1 MWTVAIHLLAGVL
14 AVVSIWLLIKL
25 RDEVSE
31 RTRAE
36 ENAEYTRD
44 AQIRVINQLR
54 QESKELLERN
64 AVLEPYSKVANA
76 DVEARRLLEN
86 ALEMKRRA
94 SVKAEEIIAA
104 AKKSADEIA
113 GNALQAKAN
122 ADLYEHTAT
131 AMKNIISGYGNE
143 YILPSHLLLDDLAN
157 TYGYTQ
163 AADDFKKA
171 RTQSKLL
178 VKNRLA
184 GDCDYADTNRS
195 DTAVNF
201 VIDAFNGKVDSILS
215 RAKTD
220 NFGKLKQEMIDAYHL
235 VNFNGQAFRNARITE
250 GYFNAR
256 MEELRLSC
264 LLHAIR
270 QQDIEEQ
277 RRIKEQI
284 REEEKARREVEKAL
298 RDSAKEE
305 EMLQKAMEKVRGQ
318 LEHAQDEQRAAYE
331 AQIAELERKW
341 KEAEERNKRALSMA
355 QQTKC
360 GHVYIISNIGSFGE
374 NVFKIGMTRR
384 LEPLDRVRELGDAS
398 VPFSFD
404 VHAMI
409 WSEDAPA
416 LEAKLHKRFAL
427 SQVNK
432 VNYRKEFFR
441 TTLTEICDELAKDN
455 LEIKWTMAAE
465 AQEYR
470 ESLSIEKALAN
481 NPDAQKAWLN
491 RQFKLED
498 SREQAHLSGLDEEDE
513 SEEAV

>member
-1 MWTVAIHLLAGVL
+1 MLI
-14 AVVSIWLLIKL
+14 AVVSFIAVALAIAVVRLNARL
-25 RDEVSE
+25 RE
-31 RTRAE
+31 AE
-36 ENAEYTRD
+36 ENAEYTRN
-44 AQIRVINQLR
+44 AQIWAINHLR
-54 QESKELLERN
+54 QENKELIKRN
-64 AVLEPYSKVANA
+64 AILEPYSKVADA
-76 DVEARRLLEN
+76 DVEVRRLHEN
-86 ALEMKRRA
+86 ASEMKRRA
-94 SVKAEEIIAA
+94 SAEAEEIIAA

-122 ADLYEHTAT
+122 AELYEHTVT
-131 AMKNIISGYGNE
+131 AMKNIISGYGNG
-143 YILPSHLLLDDLAN
+143 YIIPSHLLLDDLAE

-163 AADDFKKA
+163 VAEDFKKV
-171 RTQSKLL
+171 RTRSKLL
-178 VKNRLA
+178 VKGGIA
-184 GDCDYADTNRS
+184 GACDYVEANRS
-195 DTAVNF
+195 NTAVNF

-215 RAKTD
+215 RSKTD

-250 GYFNAR
+250 EYFSAR

-298 RDSAKEE
+298 REFAKEE

-318 LEHAQDEQRAAYE
+318 LEHAQDEQRATYE

-384 LEPLDRVRELGDAS
+384 LEPLDRIRELGDAS

-416 LEAKLHKRFAL
+416 LEAQLHKRFAL

-470 ESLSIEKALAN
+470 ESLSIEKALEN

-498 SREQAHLSGLDEEDE
+498 SGGRAPLSGTDDEDE